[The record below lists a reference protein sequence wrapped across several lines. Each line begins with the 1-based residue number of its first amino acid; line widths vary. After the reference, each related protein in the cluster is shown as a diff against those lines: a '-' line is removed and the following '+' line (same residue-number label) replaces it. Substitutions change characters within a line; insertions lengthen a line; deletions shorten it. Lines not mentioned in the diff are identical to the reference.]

1 MSEPLSPDQE
11 QHSDSGFY
19 RYAFEKS
26 PLPMAVSFLDDRLL
40 VDVNPALAHWYGRSR
55 SELIGLNVAEEN
67 VYVSL
72 EERARLFEE
81 LIATGSLTDRPLE
94 LNIPGRGLR
103 YCLFS
108 VQLFNLNDKPAAIT
122 VVHDVTELRHQQLLT
137 EQNQAQLQTL
147 TDFEELLHQETD
159 PEKFLNLAVAFLLER
174 MEVDRAW
181 LMTPCDLGAELLEVK
196 YEATRPEYPG
206 VSATGEPLR
215 VSDEYRQLI
224 ARHLSTAEP
233 ISYGPQQDVPLLQPV
248 ITNSS
253 IQSQLII
260 CLKPAIGAPW
270 LLGLHQCSY
279 PRQWSAAEKELVK
292 RVASRLT
299 DRLHTSLL
307 LDDLQ
312 KSEDRYRELFEA
324 ATESIS
330 IVNAETGQFIDFNPA
345 TETLFGYSKAE
356 LEKLT
361 LADVSAANQG
371 NGDTADVIRSITQ
384 QTLAGEATNFEWR
397 YVGADGSEIIA
408 EVTLQ
413 ALRGNEQRL
422 RATVIDIT
430 ERRKLEAQLMQAQKM
445 ESVGQ
450 LAGGIA
456 HDFNNLLQGIL
467 GFSDLLLEN
476 PDSTDTQRHQ
486 LRHIHNAATR
496 AATLTHQLLAFSRR
510 QVLNKKPVDI
520 NKLIES
526 SGEMVKRL
534 FGSHIR
540 FDFIPGRDLGT
551 VYSDP
556 VQLEQIMLNLFLNAR
571 DAMPTGGV
579 LTVETENVLITDEFC
594 ATHPWARPG
603 RYVLTSISDNG
614 KGIESSILDHIFEP
628 FFTTKEAGGSGLG
641 LAMVYGIVKQHDGM
655 IQAYSEPGLG
665 TTFKVYLPLYERPA
679 TAVGPKIAEP
689 IEGGRETI
697 LVAEDNPAILE
708 LAKIVLEQVGYQ
720 VITATDGQQAVDIYR
735 SQGDDID
742 LLLLDVIMPIKGGKQ
757 AYEEIQDLNADVR
770 ALFSS
775 GYSTSGIHTNF
786 VLTEGLQLIQKPYT
800 PSALL
805 RQVRNLLDQE

>member
-1 MSEPLSPDQE
+1 
-11 QHSDSGFY
+11 
-19 RYAFEKS
+19 
-26 PLPMAVSFLDDRLL
+26 
-40 VDVNPALAHWYGRSR
+40 
-55 SELIGLNVAEEN
+55 
-67 VYVSL
+67 
-72 EERARLFEE
+72 
-81 LIATGSLTDRPLE
+81 
-94 LNIPGRGLR
+94 
-103 YCLFS
+103 
-108 VQLFNLNDKPAAIT
+108 
-122 VVHDVTELRHQQLLT
+122 
-137 EQNQAQLQTL
+137 
-147 TDFEELLHQETD
+147 
-159 PEKFLNLAVAFLLER
+159 
-174 MEVDRAW
+174 
-181 LMTPCDLGAELLEVK
+181 
-196 YEATRPEYPG
+196 
-206 VSATGEPLR
+206 
-215 VSDEYRQLI
+215 
-224 ARHLSTAEP
+224 
-233 ISYGPQQDVPLLQPV
+233 
-248 ITNSS
+248 
-253 IQSQLII
+253 
-260 CLKPAIGAPW
+260 
-270 LLGLHQCSY
+270 
-279 PRQWSAAEKELVK
+279 
-292 RVASRLT
+292 
-299 DRLHTSLL
+299 
-307 LDDLQ
+307 
-312 KSEDRYRELFEA
+312 
-324 ATESIS
+324 
-330 IVNAETGQFIDFNPA
+330 
-345 TETLFGYSKAE
+345 
-356 LEKLT
+356 
-361 LADVSAANQG
+361 
-371 NGDTADVIRSITQ
+371 RSITQ